1 LENLKEGELFEEIGR
16 VVKINTRI
24 YLAEIRCDGVE

>member
-1 LENLKEGELFEEIGR
+1 LENLKEGELCEEIGR
-16 VVKINTRI
+16 VIEIITRV